1 MPSGV
6 LRGSVP
12 RYPAVTMTDNPFEP
26 RLLKLEEKV
35 AYQDKLI
42 AELNDVVAAIN
53 RENSELRERVSL
65 LERTLRSEL
74 GPREMP
80 NERPPHY

>member
-1 MPSGV
+1 
-6 LRGSVP
+6 
-12 RYPAVTMTDNPFEP
+12 MTDIPLEP

-42 AELNDVVAAIN
+42 AELNDVVAALN
-53 RENSELRERVSL
+53 RANSELRERVAL

-80 NERPPHY
+80 NERPPHD

>member
-1 MPSGV
+1 MSET
-6 LRGSVP
+6 
-12 RYPAVTMTDNPFEP
+12 AADHA

-42 AELNDVVAAIN
+42 AELNEVVVTLS
-53 RENSELRERVSL
+53 RGTGELRERVEL
-65 LERTLRSEL
+65 LERTIRSEL

>member
-1 MPSGV
+1 MNAPVSDD
-6 LRGSVP
+6 
-12 RYPAVTMTDNPFEP
+12 A

-35 AYQDKLI
+35 AYQDKII
-42 AELNDVVAAIN
+42 AELNEVVVALN
-53 RENSELRERVSL
+53 RRVSELSGRLEAI
-65 LERTLRSEL
+65 ERTVRAEL

>member
-1 MPSGV
+1 MSNAAPEQ
-6 LRGSVP
+6 
-12 RYPAVTMTDNPFEP
+12 A

-42 AELNDVVAAIN
+42 SELNEVVAALN
-53 RENSELRERVSL
+53 RANSELGERLTL
-65 LERTLRSEL
+65 LERTVRSEL

-80 NERPPHY
+80 DERPPHY